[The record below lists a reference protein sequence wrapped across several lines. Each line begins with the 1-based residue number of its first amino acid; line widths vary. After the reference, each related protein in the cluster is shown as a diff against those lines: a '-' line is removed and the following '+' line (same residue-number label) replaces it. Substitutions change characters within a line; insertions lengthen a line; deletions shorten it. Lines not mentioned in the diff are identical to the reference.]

1 MTMALTMTMTMTMT
15 MIAVTF
21 EIYRYQGDEKPYVQM
36 YEIDTKQCGPMI
48 LDALILMY
56 VPCWLSS
63 RAHARAHAPLSWS
76 PKKQQHL
83 TLISSTA
90 RTRLIRLLPSVAR
103 AARVSAEG
111 TAWRLAPV
119 FAWAMW
125 ACVCVLHVRMCVA
138 HTHKPFLTTS
148 LTHFVAVQLRDEHC
162 RYQYAGLPQ
171 GTTALCSS
179 PSLPSPP
186 VTATATRRSR

>member
-56 VPCWLSS
+56 VPCCSLLELT
-63 RAHARAHAPLSWS
+63 HARTRLSWP